1 MKLSKIAASLGL
13 ALAVGLFSPGSE
25 AEAKTF
31 SDVSADY
38 WAKAEIEY
46 LTDRGI
52 INGYQDGRFGIT
64 DSITR
69 AEAAAIIIRSL
80 GWGVSAQEDP
90 GYPDVDPSHWA
101 YHEIAMMK
109 RAGFFAPEGK
119 FEPTKLVTRAE
130 MAEMLVNT
138 FDLRSNSGA
147 KFTDLAREHPA
158 YDAINILATNQI
170 TTGYVD
176 GSFRP
181 EAQVTRSEFACRWFP
196 RSMGGQGGRF
206 EAYAGYELQRVN
218 VHPRIR
224 P

>member
-1 MKLSKIAASLGL
+1 MVGTIKSQHGRLHTYELSKIAASLGL

-25 AEAKTF
+25 AKAKTF

-46 LTDRGI
+46 LTNRGI

-109 RAGFFAPEGK
+109 HAGFFAPEGK

-147 KFTDLAREHPA
+147 KHTILRA
-158 YDAINILATNQI
+158 NIRLTMRLTSSRQ
-170 TTGYVD
+170 
-176 GSFRP
+176 
-181 EAQVTRSEFACRWFP
+181 TRSQRGM
-196 RSMGGQGGRF
+196 SMDRF
-206 EAYAGYELQRVN
+206 VRR
-218 VHPRIR
+218 HR
-224 P
+224 